1 MKNLFSSILA
11 LTMGVTASVAQI
23 PGMMSMSSAQPLE
36 GTTLGA
42 NETIAYDGIAL
53 GNRVKLRGYVDFIYG
68 YGDLDDVG
76 DDSRFSTA
84 GDVDFLVD
92 FSPVTGEVH
101 LAYASGASQ
110 PISLEQ
116 AFARYSFNQDFNLS
130 FGRQLT
136 NLGYEADEAPGLFSV
151 SKGYFLDAV
160 REHNALNSIFGEI
173 ANAYNNSF
181 TPALVV
187 GDPGYQTATTVDSS
201 IPVLRRNYV
210 DGIRAN
216 FNNGQFGLSLG
227 VHDGYWVSDDF
238 NDNIAIDLA
247 ASVMIVPGLEARLG
261 YAHQDMDDS
270 DIGQFNTWI
279 AYNPG
284 DLTLAFE
291 FDYFDFD
298 DDGDLWDIM
307 LLGNYQFT
315 DFFGL
320 TLKYSHEDFSDLLG
334 FDGIDYES
342 DRITLALLFSVTQQ
356 LGINFEY
363 SHTEIAIGSEDSDA
377 DEIYLEGL
385 YTF

>member
-1 MKNLFSSILA
+1 MKYILSSILA
-11 LTMGVTASVAQI
+11 LAMSVTASVAQI
-23 PGMMSMSSAQPLE
+23 PGMMSMPSAQPLE
-36 GTTLGA
+36 GTSLGA
-42 NETIAYDGIAL
+42 NETISYDGIAL

-68 YGDLDDVG
+68 YGDLDEVGILTPGG
-76 DDSRFSTA
+76 DDSRFSSA
-84 GDVDFLVD
+84 ADVDFLLD

-101 LAYASGASQ
+101 LRTSDTDG
-110 PISLEQ
+110 IELEQ

-136 NLGYEADEAPGLFSV
+136 NLGYEADEAPGLFATSY
-151 SKGYFLDAV
+151 GYFADIV
-160 REHNALNSIFGEI
+160 KSHKALKPILQSI
-173 ANAYNNSF
+173 ATTYNNSF
-181 TPALVV
+181 TPVLTS
-187 GDPGYQTATTVDSS
+187 DDDNFQTVDSVL
-201 IPVLRRNYV
+201 PALRRNYV
-210 DGIRAN
+210 DGLRAN

-227 VHDGYWVSDDF
+227 IHDGYWQSDDF

-298 DDGDLWDIM
+298 NDADLWDIM
-307 LLGNYQFT
+307 LLSNYQFT

-320 TLKYSHEDFSDLLG
+320 TLRYSHEDGDNAIFG
-334 FDGIDYES
+334 NDYET
-342 DRITLALLFSVTQQ
+342 DRITLAFLFSITQQ
-356 LGINFEY
+356 FGINFEY
-363 SHTEIAIGSEDSDA
+363 SHTEIEIGNVDSDA

>member
-1 MKNLFSSILA
+1 MKTLFSSILA
-11 LTMGVTASVAQI
+11 LAMGVTASVAQI
-23 PGMMSMSSAQPLE
+23 PGMMSMPSAQPLE
-36 GTTLGA
+36 GTSLGA

-116 AFARYSFNQDFNLS
+116 AFGRYSFNQDFNIS

-136 NLGYEADEAPGLFSV
+136 NLGYEADEAPGLYATSY
-151 SKGYFLDAV
+151 GYFADVV
-160 REHNALNSIFGEI
+160 RNHSAF
-173 ANAYNNSF
+173 
-181 TPALVV
+181 
-187 GDPGYQTATTVDSS
+187 DSLLAGL
-201 IPVLRRNYV
+201 PTLRRNYV
-210 DGIRAN
+210 DGVRAN

-227 VHDGYWVSDDF
+227 IHDGYWLNDDF
-238 NDNIAIDLA
+238 NDNVAIDIA

-261 YAHQDMDDS
+261 YAHQDMDTS
-270 DIGQFNTWI
+270 DIGQFNTWL

-284 DLTLAFE
+284 DLTLALE

-298 DDGDLWDIM
+298 GDSDLWDIM

-320 TLKYSHEDFSDLLG
+320 TLRYSHEDAENLVG
-334 FDGIDYES
+334 NDYVS
-342 DRITLALLFSVTQQ
+342 DRITLAFLFSITQQ
-356 LGINFEY
+356 FGINFEY
-363 SHTEIAIGSEDSDA
+363 SHTEIEIGSEDSDA

>member
-11 LTMGVTASVAQI
+11 LMMGVTASVAQI
-23 PGMMSMSSAQPLE
+23 PGMMSMPSAQPLE
-36 GTTLGA
+36 GTSLGA

-68 YGDLDDVG
+68 YGDLDQVG

-101 LAYASGASQ
+101 LAYASGAAQ

-160 REHNALNSIFGEI
+160 SEHNGLGKIYDELANEFNAAVAAGTVIGPARTGDDIRNS
-173 ANAYNNSF
+173 
-181 TPALVV
+181 LK
-187 GDPGYQTATTVDSS
+187 
-201 IPVLRRNYV
+201 LRRNYK
-210 DGIRAN
+210 DGVRAN

-227 VHDGYWVSDDF
+227 IHDGYWGLNDDF

-261 YAHQDMDDS
+261 YAHQDLEDS

-284 DLTLAFE
+284 DLTLALE

-298 DDGDLWDIM
+298 GDSDLWDIM

-320 TLKYSHEDFSDLLG
+320 TLKYSHEDADNLLPS
-334 FDGIDYES
+334 IDYSS
-342 DRITLALLFSVTQQ
+342 DRFTLALLFSITQQ
-356 LGINFEY
+356 FGINFEY
-363 SHTEIAIGSEDSDA
+363 SHTEIEIGNVDSDA

>member
-11 LTMGVTASVAQI
+11 LMMGVTASVAQI
-23 PGMMSMSSAQPLE
+23 PGMMSMPSAQPLE
-36 GTTLGA
+36 GTSLGA

-68 YGDLDDVG
+68 YGDLDQVG

-101 LAYASGASQ
+101 LAYASGAAQ

-136 NLGYEADEAPGLFSV
+136 NLGYESDEAPGLYATSY
-151 SKGYFLDAV
+151 GYFEDTTSN
-160 REHNALNSIFGEI
+160 H
-173 ANAYNNSF
+173 
-181 TPALVV
+181 PALTSLL
-187 GDPGYQTATTVDSS
+187 DLPQ
-201 IPVLRRNYV
+201 LRRNYV

-227 VHDGYWVSDDF
+227 VHDGYWISDDF
-238 NDNIAIDLA
+238 NDNVAIDLA

-261 YAHQDMDDS
+261 YAHQDMEDF

-298 DDGDLWDIM
+298 NDSDLWDIM

-320 TLKYSHEDFSDLLG
+320 TLRYTHEDFESDV
-334 FDGIDYES
+334 DGES
-342 DRITLALLFSVTQQ
+342 DRFTLALLFSVTQQ
-356 LGINFEY
+356 FGINFEY
-363 SHTEIAIGSEDSDA
+363 SHTWLDIDSVDIDA